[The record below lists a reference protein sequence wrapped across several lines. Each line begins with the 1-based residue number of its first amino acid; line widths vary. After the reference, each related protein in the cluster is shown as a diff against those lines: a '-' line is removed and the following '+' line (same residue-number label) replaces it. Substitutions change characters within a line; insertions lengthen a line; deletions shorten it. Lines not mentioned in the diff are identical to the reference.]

1 MVAEEEIEILSQ
13 CAVRMGVMIISMLNI
28 DLDRGLLTTTGAL
41 NNRNTNL
48 EVSAAAPSSCR
59 PPSSHMPH

>member
-41 NNRNTNL
+41 NKRNTNL
-48 EVSAAAPSSCR
+48 EVSAAASSSCR